1 MRNATAAPIKRTDV
15 ERIINL
21 QILALFGVLIVL
33 ALISSIGNVI
43 KVKVDG
49 DKLGYLQLEG
59 ISMAKLFFQDLLT
72 YWILFS
78 NLVPI
83 SLFVTVEL
91 IKYYQAFMIGSDLD
105 MYYEETDTP
114 TGVRTSSLVEEL
126 GQIVRD

>member
-1 MRNATAAPIKRTDV
+1 MLLRGATLRNTQWINGVVIFTGHETKLMRNATAAPIKRTDV

-59 ISMAKLFFQDLLT
+59 ISMAKLFSKI
-72 YWILFS
+72 Y
-78 NLVPI
+78 
-83 SLFVTVEL
+83 
-91 IKYYQAFMIGSDLD
+91 
-105 MYYEETDTP
+105 
-114 TGVRTSSLVEEL
+114 
-126 GQIVRD
+126 

>member
-1 MRNATAAPIKRTDV
+1 M

-59 ISMAKLFFQDLLT
+59 ISMAKLFSKI
-72 YWILFS
+72 Y
-78 NLVPI
+78 
-83 SLFVTVEL
+83 
-91 IKYYQAFMIGSDLD
+91 
-105 MYYEETDTP
+105 
-114 TGVRTSSLVEEL
+114 
-126 GQIVRD
+126 